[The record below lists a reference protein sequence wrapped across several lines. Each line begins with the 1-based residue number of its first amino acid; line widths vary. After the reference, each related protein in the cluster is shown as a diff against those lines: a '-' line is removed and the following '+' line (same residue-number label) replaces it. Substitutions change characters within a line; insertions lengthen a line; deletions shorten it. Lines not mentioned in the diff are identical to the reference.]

1 MHIYIYILCIR
12 TYPRTCALLSS
23 ITYIYVHTALQWGV
37 STHFELRQCIIT
49 QHERSSHFTSVV
61 FVHCPSTSRRPNT
74 RVRRGPKH
82 GRLLFTH
89 FHEILFVPFPYRTTT
104 APRYLYYTQ
113 SHKHIVL
120 SRSSR
125 PSAFLP
131 LLFFSLSSFLT
142 DGAARQHPYRRK
154 IPPDPGTK

>member
-1 MHIYIYILCIR
+1 MY
-12 TYPRTCALLSS
+12 TPRYS
-23 ITYIYVHTALQWGV
+23 GGF

-113 SHKHIVL
+113 SHKHIVRL
-120 SRSSR
+120 GPRRFYHFFSS
-125 PSAFLP
+125 PFLP
-131 LLFFSLSSFLT
+131 FLPTELLDSIRIDVKFP
-142 DGAARQHPYRRK
+142 Q
-154 IPPDPGTK
+154 IPEQSKLDPSRGSVR